1 LREDT
6 EIGAAEDCFGR
17 DGGGVALLEIV
28 EGDDLIAA
36 GEKDLRANTADV
48 ARCSSYE
55 NVQ

>member
-1 LREDT
+1 MRADT